1 MQKFMKQAA
10 MAAVIAAGLSAVC
23 SCDRGNR
30 ITGTLDMEGGDSL
43 EVYVYDAVTNE
54 LAARDTIVAVNGK
67 ADIDIKRDE
76 DRMMFVYIVPIHQVT
91 APSPVFLL
99 PGDRLR
105 ISGKAGDPVFSG
117 SEIYDG
123 LARFD
128 GFRHIKAEIDS
139 LYSRAGKIAEN
150 DIIGKQSLNAE
161 YDRLT
166 AKRDSI
172 YAQYIKE
179 NPNDLT
185 SGYLTLFMDPAKGLD
200 SYNLLGSTVKES
212 AMGELLD
219 MVAKS
224 FTDIVIREKNKMNI
238 QPGKPAPD
246 FSLKGTDGKEYT
258 LASFKGKY
266 VLLDFWGEWCYWCMK
281 GMPDM
286 KKYYEKYK
294 DQIEFVGI
302 NCRDSEETWQK
313 TVREEGL
320 AWTNLFNGDDT
331 GLLNKYAVEGF
342 PTKILIDKEG
352 KIVEVFVGE
361 SEDLYTKLDELF

>member
-1 MQKFMKQAA
+1 MDMDERQLVAMDIGTSKIALTVAKVAGDNVQIIYYRETPSAGIRYSRVINPSKASGAIRQAIG
-10 MAAVIAAGLSAVC
+10 AAEEELGI
-23 SCDRGNR
+23 R
-30 ITGTLDMEGGDSL
+30 ITDVIVGLPKYDVQQNTAPLD
-43 EVYVYDAVTNE
+43 V
-54 LAARDTIVAVNGK
+54 
-67 ADIDIKRDE
+67 KRDAE
-76 DRMMFVYIVPIHQVT
+76 T
-91 APSPVFLL
+91 C
-99 PGDRLR
+99 
-105 ISGKAGDPVFSG
+105 ISQEEINEIKESALTTYPLSNKD
-117 SEIYDG
+117 SEILFGAVAQSFGDE
-123 LARFD
+123 D
-128 GFRHIKAEIDS
+128 NIQIS
-139 LYSRAGKIAEN
+139 EN

-266 VLLDFWGEWCYWCMK
+266 MLLDFWGEWCYWCMK

-320 AWTNLFNGDDT
+320 VWTNLFNGDDT